1 MTRKRFI
8 KRLMAVGVSRRTAV
22 HSAQAARAAGRSYDL
37 VFRALMCWIYCGQ
50 LITEVADFIA
60 GRPCAEEG
68 GDG

>member
-8 KRLMAVGVSRRTAV
+8 KKLMAVGVSRRTAV
-22 HSAQAARAAGRSYDL
+22 QSAQAARAAGRSYDL
-37 VFRALMCWIYCGQ
+37 VFRALMCWIYGQ

-60 GRPCAEEG
+60 GRPCAEEV

>member
-8 KRLMAVGVSRRTAV
+8 KQLMAVGVSRRTAV

-37 VFRALMCWIYCGQ
+37 VFRALMCWIYGQ

-60 GRPCAEEG
+60 GRPCAEAG

>member
-22 HSAQAARAAGRSYDL
+22 QSAQAARAAGRSYDL
-37 VFRALMCWIYCGQ
+37 VSRALMCWIYGH